1 MKSLL
6 IPVDGTTASL
16 EAVGAALREGPGAI
30 ARIELLNVQPRLNRH
45 ISALV
50 PRAMRESWREERA
63 RRALHPALA
72 RVRRS
77 GIACRSHM
85 ATGRVAPEIALAARS
100 LHVDEIVIGARRRG
114 PLGRL
119 LASSVS
125 ASLLPLSEIPVRV
138 VPAGAAPAYERFAL
152 PAGLGLAALLLL
164 AGD

>member
-1 MKSLL
+1 MRALL
-6 IPVDGTTASL
+6 IAVDGTPASL
-16 EAVGAALREGPGAI
+16 EAVGAAVREGPDAI

-45 ISALV
+45 IAAFV
-50 PRAMRESWREERA
+50 PRSMREGWREERA
-63 RRALHPALA
+63 RRALHGALA

-77 GIACRSHM
+77 GIPCRTHM

-100 LHVDEIVIGARRRG
+100 LAVDEIVIAARRRG
-114 PLGRL
+114 PLARL

-138 VPAGAAPAYERFAL
+138 VPGGPPPAFERFAL